1 MQLFHFLRLKKIFFL
16 QIFLT
21 LYLVINLFGGE
32 RGILSYFDKNNYQ
45 KQLEMRALELNNNLI
60 EIEYKNKL
68 LSKNINIDYL
78 DQLYREKLKFGKKD
92 EIIIKLNDDN

>member
-1 MQLFHFLRLKKIFFL
+1 MQLFHFLKVKKIFFL

-21 LYLVINLFGGE
+21 LYFVINLVGGE
-32 RGILSYFDKNNYQ
+32 RGLVSYFEKSNYE
-45 KQLEMRALELNNNLI
+45 KELEMKTLKLNSNLI
-60 EIEYKNKL
+60 EIENKNRL

-92 EIIIKLNDDN
+92 EIIIKLNNDN